1 MKKICCVFNA
11 VADFN
16 IEDIETAL
24 NIKWED
30 VSQYHIKWMVFYIT
44 MKDGRSL
51 QHDVTHLQEC
61 EDFDID
67 VKRPT
72 DTFEYED

>member
-1 MKKICCVFNA
+1 MKKICCVFHA

-30 VSQYHIKWMVFYIT
+30 VSDYHVKWMVFYIT

-51 QHDVTHLQEC
+51 QHDVSDYG
-61 EDFDID
+61 EDVNID
-67 VKRPT
+67 FKRPT
-72 DTFEYED
+72 DTYEYED

>member
-1 MKKICCVFNA
+1 MKKICCVFHA

-16 IEDIETAL
+16 TEDIETAL

-30 VSQYHIKWMVFYIT
+30 VSDYHVKWMVFYIT

-51 QHDVTHLQEC
+51 QHDVSEFGADVNI
-61 EDFDID
+61 DF
-67 VKRPT
+67 KRPT
-72 DTFEYED
+72 DTYEYED